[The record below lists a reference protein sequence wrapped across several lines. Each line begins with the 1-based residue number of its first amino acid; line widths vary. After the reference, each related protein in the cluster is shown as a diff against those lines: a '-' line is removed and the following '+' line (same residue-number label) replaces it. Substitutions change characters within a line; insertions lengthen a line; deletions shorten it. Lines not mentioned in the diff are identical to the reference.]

1 MAGKWS
7 VVSQRQSE
15 RLTSSGA
22 FESIV
27 TVTFQLASGTT
38 GSVAIPSRLY
48 SEDYVRQQ
56 VDEKATAMIAVE
68 NLAG

>member
-1 MAGKWS
+1 MAGKWT

-15 RLTSSGA
+15 RLTASGA
-22 FESIV
+22 FESVV

-38 GSVAIPSRLY
+38 GSVIIPSRLY
-48 SEDYVRQQ
+48 SEDYARQQ
-56 VDEKATAMIAVE
+56 IDDKATTMIAVE